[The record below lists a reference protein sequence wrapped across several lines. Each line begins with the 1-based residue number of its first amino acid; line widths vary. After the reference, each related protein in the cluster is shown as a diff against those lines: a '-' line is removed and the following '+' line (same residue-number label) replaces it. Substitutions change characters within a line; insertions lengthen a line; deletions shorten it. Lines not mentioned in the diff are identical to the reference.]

1 MEIGKWNRKHTAAH
15 IKSNV
20 ILKELIYSVLTKK
33 NPTKTKQKCQQKGSS
48 FFPQHIYGLILW
60 LLTLTNILCVS
71 VFCLW
76 VESMKHFPPHCSICV
91 RLQITTNKCR

>member
-1 MEIGKWNRKHTAAH
+1 MEQKAH
-15 IKSNV
+15 SSTHKIKCHFKRAHLFIFNQ
-20 ILKELIYSVLTKK
+20 K
-33 NPTKTKQKCQQKGSS
+33 NPTKTKQKRQQKGSS